1 MLDIPTAANL
11 GGHVG
16 PARGREGPPEGGSG
30 RRREGR
36 VRQEEGSTGGRGE
49 AGDVGGGWWQG
60 FRLWVERETTKIA
73 FYVPAAAEPLG
84 IGSLPRIYV
93 PP

>member
-1 MLDIPTAANL
+1 MHMLDIPTAANL

-36 VRQEEGSTGGRGE
+36 VRQEEGSTGGRGKPAMLE
-49 AGDVGGGWWQG
+49 VGSGGGFACGWRGKQPKQL
-60 FRLWVERETTKIA
+60 FACPRLS
-73 FYVPAAAEPLG
+73 P
-84 IGSLPRIYV
+84 
-93 PP
+93 